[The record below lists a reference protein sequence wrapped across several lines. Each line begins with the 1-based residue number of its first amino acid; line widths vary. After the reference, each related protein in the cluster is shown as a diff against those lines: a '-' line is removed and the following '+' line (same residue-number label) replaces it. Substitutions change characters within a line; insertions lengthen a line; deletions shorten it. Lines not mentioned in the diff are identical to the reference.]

1 MSTMTNRF
9 TSADNLHE
17 LVETGF
23 KLRRR
28 LLQFVLLVL
37 VVSLAIALYVKPN
50 YVASSQMVVLPSNE
64 YTFRPTAGSHSL
76 ANEALSLENMM
87 DSEVAI
93 IRAPALAHAVIAEIG
108 VKTLYPAMVRKPNL
122 FQRLIHAVHD
132 LIIPQKPAAPGDII
146 ERAIPVFE
154 SHLDAVAGA
163 DNDVITISFGNPKP
177 AVAQQVV
184 ATLQKLYLA
193 RRRSIFTD
201 RQSRAVARA
210 VADQRQALNAAEAR
224 LTAFQT
230 AFNVTQFQTRE
241 SILLNQQGLM
251 EQDLMATN
259 SNVAQLT
266 TSLAALHRAHGTVPP
281 SIALQQSTNIDQ
293 RTTALRT
300 SLDALRTRLASIL
313 SNYRADSPEA
323 ENLRAQI
330 ATETALLAHATANG
344 APSSLQ
350 SGQNP
355 VYGQINL
362 ELMQDSAALAAART
376 RAAQDRSSLTQLAA
390 QLTKLDAL
398 KAQLGTL
405 ERQRSLAAANY
416 ADAARTLSER
426 QLVEQVDA
434 EKRANVRVL
443 SPPALPLNPFPLRK
457 LIMLAGGVLAL
468 FGSVM
473 IMLLGNFLRKGALF
487 GRVLE
492 ADTGIPLLAI
502 IPELGLAQMRQIT
515 ITR

>member
-1 MSTMTNRF
+1 MSTMTSRF

-23 KLRRR
+23 KLQQR
-28 LLQFVLLVL
+28 LLQFVLLML
-37 VVSLAIALYVKPN
+37 VISLAIALYVKPN
-50 YVASSQMVVLPSNE
+50 YVASSEMVVLPSNE

-87 DSEVAI
+87 DSEIAI
-93 IRAPALAHAVIAEIG
+93 IRSPALAHAVIAQIG
-108 VKTLYPAMVRKPNL
+108 VKTLYPAMVRRPNL
-122 FQRLIHAVHD
+122 LLRLLHDVHD
-132 LIIPQKPAAPGDII
+132 MFVSHKATRPGDIV
-146 ERAIPVFE
+146 ERAIPLFE

-177 AVAQQVV
+177 AVARQVV

-193 RRRSIFTD
+193 RRRRIFTD

-210 VADQRQALNAAEAR
+210 VAAQRVALNAAEAR

-230 AFNVTQFQTRE
+230 AHNVTQFQTRE
-241 SILLNQQGLM
+241 SILLNQQGQM

-266 TSLAALHRAHGTVPP
+266 TSLAALHQAHGTVPRA
-281 SIALQQSTNIDQ
+281 IALQQSTNIDE
-293 RTTALRT
+293 RTMALRT
-300 SLDALRTRLASIL
+300 SLDALRSRLASLL

-330 ATETALLAHATANG
+330 ATESALLAHATAND

-355 VYGQINL
+355 VYAQINL

-376 RAAQDRSSLTQLAA
+376 RAAQDRSSLVHLAA
-390 QLTKLDAL
+390 QLAKLDAL

-416 ADAARTLSER
+416 ADATRTLSER

-443 SPPALPLNPFPLRK
+443 SPPSLPLNPSPLRK
-457 LIMLAGGVLAL
+457 LIMLAGGVLTL
-468 FGSVM
+468 FGIVM
-473 IMLLGNFLRKGALF
+473 IVLLGNFFRKGALL

-492 ADTGIPLLAI
+492 ADTGIPLLGI
-502 IPELGLAQMRQIT
+502 IPELGFAQMRQVT
-515 ITR
+515 ISQ